1 MTKKRM
7 MKLMMAH
14 GISRNEAHVWADACN
29 GDMPHVIMLFAVL
42 FQPEVREIVRPF
54 LMQIMT
60 GTSFSVRLEAGKAD
74 E

>member
-7 MKLMMAH
+7 MKMMMAH
-14 GISRNEAHVWADACN
+14 GISRNEARVWADACN
-29 GDMPHVIMLFAVL
+29 SDMPHVIMLFAVL
-42 FQPEVREIVRPF
+42 FQPEVREIVRPC

-60 GTSFSVRLEAGKAD
+60 GTSFSIRLEVGTGD

>member
-7 MKLMMAH
+7 MKLMMAN
-14 GISRNEAHVWADACN
+14 GVSRNEARVWADACN

-42 FQPEVREIVRPF
+42 VQPEVREIVRPC

-60 GTSFSVRLEAGKAD
+60 GTSFSVRLEAGAAD